1 MTKVG
6 LPSFR
11 VSSSVSSITVTREFP
26 LGHAFMHPQSGWW
39 QLKPPEI
46 SILGYASVESK
57 SDFQSLVDTE

>member
-6 LPSFR
+6 VPSFR
-11 VSSSVSSITVTREFP
+11 VRSSVSSIAVTREFP

-39 QLKPPEI
+39 QSEI

-57 SDFQSLVDTE
+57 SAFLSLVDIE